1 MRSVHISASLY
12 RCLSIVR
19 AEKPR
24 PGAASNAFGLCR
36 ISSLPDSVLC
46 KILSFLPTDNAV
58 ATSIL
63 SSRWRHVWTS
73 LHTLLFDATV
83 CIRQGDFTDATMEM
97 FEMFVISVFLR
108 TAPSNV
114 QKFTLHS
121 YRVSGSGR
129 LKEWVS
135 SAVMRDVRELELNLE
150 NQQRLELPESIYSCR
165 SLQVLKLD
173 SDFDIAVPGSGI
185 CFPNVK
191 FLRVSLQYPENQLTE
206 KLFAS
211 CPSIEEMW
219 LKVYLKYDGPATNFI
234 ISSST
239 LKRFYWTVLVDDY
252 NFAFNNCEHKC
263 IIMAPLIQIL
273 HVVDDLMVSYEVHDL
288 QFLQTVNVGIFF
300 PDWSVLNPWEAVQL
314 VNAVLNCK
322 NLTLS
327 SGVILAL
334 ERANLSVLPSV
345 PQLTHFEVHI
355 GETGWRALPLILTSA
370 PLLEQFVLVKECWVD
385 ARDPKFGWMENG
397 CVPQCLAQHV
407 KEIEIQGVEDVED
420 DVKLLEFFMKH
431 CLVLQTMI
439 IRCKRTVTN
448 KK

>member
-1 MRSVHISASLY
+1 MKKARNLIDSKRKSRKSVAIKLGHD
-12 RCLSIVR
+12 
-19 AEKPR
+19 
-24 PGAASNAFGLCR
+24 R
-36 ISSLPDSVLC
+36 ISSLTDSVLC
-46 KILSFLPTDNAV
+46 NILSFLPTDNAV
-58 ATSIL
+58 GTSIL

-83 CIRQGDFTDATMEM
+83 CIRQGDFTDVTMER
-97 FEMFVISVFLR
+97 FEMFVISVVLR
-108 TAPSNV
+108 TEPSNV
-114 QKFTLHS
+114 QKFSLHS
-121 YRVSGSGR
+121 YRVSGSSR

-135 SAVMRDVRELELNLE
+135 SAVMRDVRELELNIE

-191 FLRVSLQYPENQLTE
+191 FLRVSLQYPENKLTE
-206 KLFAS
+206 KLFSS
-211 CPSIEEMW
+211 CPSIEELW
-219 LKVYLKYDGPATNFI
+219 LKVLLETI
-234 ISSST
+234 
-239 LKRFYWTVLVDDY
+239 LVDDY
-252 NFAFNNCEHKC
+252 NFAFNNCEHKGF
-263 IIMAPLIQIL
+263 IMAPLIEIL

-288 QFLQTVNVGIFF
+288 QFLQTVNVGFFF
-300 PDWSVLNPWEAVQL
+300 PDWSVLNPWESVQL

-327 SGVILAL
+327 SGVMLAL

-370 PLLEQFVLVKECWVD
+370 PLLEKFVLVKECWVN
-385 ARDPKFGWMENG
+385 ACDPKFGWMENG

-448 KK
+448 KKVNHLLRTV

>member
-24 PGAASNAFGLCR
+24 PGAASNAFGLCCSSAIMKKARNLIDSKRKSRKSVAIKLGHDR
-36 ISSLPDSVLC
+36 ISSLTDSVLC
-46 KILSFLPTDNAV
+46 NILSFLPTDNAV
-58 ATSIL
+58 GTSIL

-83 CIRQGDFTDATMEM
+83 CIRQGDFTDVTMER
-97 FEMFVISVFLR
+97 FEMFVISVVLR
-108 TAPSNV
+108 TEPSNV
-114 QKFTLHS
+114 QKFSLHS
-121 YRVSGSGR
+121 YRVSGSSR

-135 SAVMRDVRELELNLE
+135 SAVMRDVRELELNIE

-191 FLRVSLQYPENQLTE
+191 FLR
-206 KLFAS
+206 F
-211 CPSIEEMW
+211 
-219 LKVYLKYDGPATNFI
+219 
-234 ISSST
+234 
-239 LKRFYWTVLVDDY
+239 
-252 NFAFNNCEHKC
+252 
-263 IIMAPLIQIL
+263 IMAPLIEIL
-273 HVVDDLMVSYEVHDL
+273 HVVDDLMVSYE
-288 QFLQTVNVGIFF
+288 
-300 PDWSVLNPWEAVQL
+300 L

-327 SGVILAL
+327 SGVMLAL

-370 PLLEQFVLVKECWVD
+370 PLLEKFVLVKECWVN
-385 ARDPKFGWMENG
+385 ACDPKFGWMENG

-448 KK
+448 KKVNHLLRTV

>member
-24 PGAASNAFGLCR
+24 PGAASNAFGLCCSSAIMKKARNLIDSKRKSRKSVAIKLGHDR
-36 ISSLPDSVLC
+36 ISSLTDSVLC
-46 KILSFLPTDNAV
+46 NILSFLPTDNAV
-58 ATSIL
+58 GTSIL

-83 CIRQGDFTDATMEM
+83 CIRQGDFTDVTMER
-97 FEMFVISVFLR
+97 FEMFVISVVLR
-108 TAPSNV
+108 TEPSNV
-114 QKFTLHS
+114 QKFSLHS
-121 YRVSGSGR
+121 YRVSGSSR

-135 SAVMRDVRELELNLE
+135 SAVMRDVRELELNIE

-191 FLRVSLQYPENQLTE
+191 FLR
-206 KLFAS
+206 F
-211 CPSIEEMW
+211 
-219 LKVYLKYDGPATNFI
+219 
-234 ISSST
+234 
-239 LKRFYWTVLVDDY
+239 
-252 NFAFNNCEHKC
+252 
-263 IIMAPLIQIL
+263 IMAPLIEIL

-288 QFLQTVNVGIFF
+288 QFLQTVNVGFFF
-300 PDWSVLNPWEAVQL
+300 PDWSVLNPWESVQL

-327 SGVILAL
+327 SGVMLAL

-370 PLLEQFVLVKECWVD
+370 PLLEKFVLVKECWVN
-385 ARDPKFGWMENG
+385 ACDPKFGWMENG

-448 KK
+448 KKVNHLLRTV